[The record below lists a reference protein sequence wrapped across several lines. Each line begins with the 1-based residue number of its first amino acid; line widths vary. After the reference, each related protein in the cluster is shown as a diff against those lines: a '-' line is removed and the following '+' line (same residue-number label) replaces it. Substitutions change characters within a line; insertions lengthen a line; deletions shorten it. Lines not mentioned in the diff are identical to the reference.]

1 MKVKKVKVRKNLCL
15 EGREVFAHKTSIQG
29 GGNGALHSPPT
40 TIYCPVEEGL
50 ERGGIELSEK

>member
-29 GGNGALHSPPT
+29 GGGMEPYTRPQLLYTALLRKDWSAGALN
-40 TIYCPVEEGL
+40 
-50 ERGGIELSEK
+50 